1 MPAPIRL
8 SRPTLRESARFL
20 GFLVLLFCIVTLSG
34 WAGYVYGHNGRL
46 PSGAPAWIV
55 NALNPKAVTNGKEVD
70 FAPFWQA
77 WNLIDQKFNGNADP
91 QKRLDGAIAG
101 MVGGLK
107 DPYTLYFEPDA
118 DKIFRSDLQGS
129 FGGIGAELSYPGG
142 LLTVDGTIDGT
153 PSYQAGLRAGDV
165 ILKIGDKK
173 SAEFTFAQAILAIRG
188 EVGTTVELQVARS
201 GQEQPLDFKIV
212 RNTITVKSVKTES
225 VGVNGSIAYIRVNQ
239 FADGTDAEFKAAL
252 TQAKNDGKKGLLI
265 DLRNNPGGF
274 VDTATKM
281 IGMVIPKNPT
291 GADKL
296 KSRTVL
302 LERYKDGV
310 ENTRTTDQA
319 PILDILP
326 MVVLVNGGSASA
338 SEIFSGAM
346 KDYARAKIVGS
357 KTYGKGSEQ
366 ELQQLDN
373 GGSIKVTIAK
383 WFTPLGTGI
392 DGKGLEPDVSVDQP
406 AADNLS
412 SSDTQATKALELLK

>member
-1 MPAPIRL
+1 MPARL
-8 SRPTLRESARFL
+8 RFSRPSLREAARFI
-20 GFLVLLFCIVTLSG
+20 GFLVLLFCIVSLSG
-34 WAGYVYGHNGRL
+34 WAGFTYGRNGRL
-46 PSGAPAWIV
+46 PSNAPDWVV
-55 NALNPKAVTNGKEVD
+55 NALNPKAASAKQVD

-77 WNLIDQKFNGNADP
+77 WNLIDEKFNGDADP

-129 FGGIGAELSYPGG
+129 FGGIGAELSYPNG

-153 PSYQAGLRAGDV
+153 PSYAAGLRAGDV
-165 ILKIGDKK
+165 IAQIDGKK
-173 SAEFTFAQAILAIRG
+173 STSYTFAQAVLAIRG
-188 EVGTTVELQVARS
+188 AVGSTVDLQVLRA
-201 GQEQPLDFKIV
+201 GTEDPLDFKIV

-225 VGVNGSIAYIRVNQ
+225 IGDNGSIAYIRVTQ
-239 FADGTDAEFKAAL
+239 FADDTATEFQAAL
-252 TQAKNDGKKGLLI
+252 EQAKKDGKKGLLI
-265 DLRNNPGGF
+265 DLRNNPGGY
-274 VDTATKM
+274 VDTAAKM
-281 IGMVIPKNPT
+281 IGMVIPQNPT

-296 KSRTVL
+296 KNRTVML
-302 LERYKDGV
+302 QKYKDGT
-310 ENTRTTDQA
+310 EEDRTTDQA
-319 PILDILP
+319 PILDTLP
-326 MVVLVNGGSASA
+326 MVVLVNSGSASA

-346 KDYARAKIVGS
+346 KDYSRAKIVGS

-392 DGKGLEPDVSVDQP
+392 DGTGLVPDVSVDQP
-406 AADNLS
+406 AADNLT